1 MFLGLV
7 LRFSLGIC
15 HGSWRA
21 RKKANECKGTR
32 VLAIGGSDP
41 GAGAGIQADL
51 KTVQALGGYALTAIT
66 AVTVQDTKGVRQ
78 VFPVP
83 ARLVEAQARAVLA
96 DLGADAVKTGMLG
109 STETV
114 RAVAGLL
121 EGPAKRL
128 PAVIDPV
135 LASTSGAALLEPGAL
150 KAFRNQIVPHATLIT
165 PNLPEAQALT
175 GLACETLDDRRR
187 AADALMVM
195 GAKAVLVKGGHARG
209 SKVVD
214 LLVTADGETLFEG
227 PRLRTRH
234 THGTGCTLAS
244 AIATGLAFGLPLVE
258 AVSQAWAYTAEA
270 IRHAPGLG
278 KGHGPLG
285 HNWRWRDKA

>member
-1 MFLGLV
+1 MGP
-7 LRFSLGIC
+7 
-15 HGSWRA
+15 
-21 RKKANECKGTR
+21 KKAKNAKGR

-41 GAGAGIQADL
+41 GAGAGVQADL
-51 KTVQALGGYALTAIT
+51 KSVGALGGYALTAIT

-78 VFPVP
+78 VFQVP
-83 ARLVEAQARAVLA
+83 ARVVDAQARVVLA
-96 DLGADAVKTGMLG
+96 DIGADAVKTGMLG
-109 STETV
+109 SAETV

-128 PAVIDPV
+128 PVVVDPV

-150 KAFRNQIVPHATLIT
+150 KLFRSRLIPLATVIT

-175 GLACETLDDRRR
+175 GIACDTLDDRRR
-187 AADALMVM
+187 AAEALLAM
-195 GAKAVLVKGGHARG
+195 GAQAVLVKGGHAKG
-209 SKVVD
+209 GMVVD
-214 LLVTADGETLFEG
+214 LLVTPDGETLFEG
-227 PRLRTRH
+227 PRLKTRH

-270 IRHAPGLG
+270 IRQAPGLG

-285 HNWRWRDKA
+285 HDWRTRP

>member
-1 MFLGLV
+1 MPRLMGPKKPKNAKARVLG
-7 LRFSLGIC
+7 
-15 HGSWRA
+15 
-21 RKKANECKGTR
+21 R
-32 VLAIGGSDP
+32 VLAVGGSDP
-41 GAGAGIQADL
+41 GGGAGVQADL
-51 KTVQALGGYALTAIT
+51 KTVGALGGYALTAVT
-66 AVTVQDTKGVRQ
+66 AITVQDTTGVRE

-83 ARLVEAQARAVLA
+83 ARIVEAQAKAVLA
-96 DLGADAVKTGMLG
+96 DIGADAVKTGMLG
-109 STETV
+109 SAEIV

-121 EGPAKRL
+121 AGPAKGL
-128 PAVIDPV
+128 PVVVDPV
-135 LASTSGAALLEPGAL
+135 LAATSGSALLEPGAL

-175 GLACETLDDRRR
+175 GLACDSLDDRRR
-187 AADALMVM
+187 AADALMAM

-244 AIATGLAFGLPLVE
+244 AIATGLAFGLPMVE